1 MTIILTAPE
10 QRVRRTVSPPESV
23 APVGW
28 PGKPVF
34 ILLVALIVPWTVS
47 FGPVAV
53 SLYRLAL
60 IALALPTLIFW
71 LSGKAGRIR
80 AADILLVLFC
90 IWASIATA
98 VVHGPAEAIEP
109 SGILFIETFSAYL
122 VARCYIRTRQDL
134 VAAVKL
140 LFVLVLLL
148 LPLAVMEAV
157 TRQTVTLNLFR
168 LILPSLEGT
177 STGLR
182 WGLTRVQGPFEHPIL
197 FGVFCG
203 GAVALTHLVLGEQV
217 STGQRWIMTAIVAA
231 TATLSLSSGPMATM
245 TVQLGLVGWN
255 WLLAKVHARW
265 HILWAIVL
273 AAYVVLELGSN
284 QSAPQLLTR
293 FAFDP
298 WTAFYRLLI
307 WEYGWGSV
315 MAHPLFGTG
324 FNEWLRPSWM
334 PPSIDMFWLVPAV
347 RYGIPGGGLFL
358 LAFFAAVLAV
368 SLRPCHDQKLVACRT
383 AYLISMT
390 GFHLVGWTVHFW
402 GATYVLFTFL
412 LGSGMWLLD
421 APQDEAAAPPEP
433 ATRSVRRP
441 LRTPSRPGADR
452 YKRKELQ

>member
-53 SLYRLAL
+53 SL
-60 IALALPTLIFW
+60 
-71 LSGKAGRIR
+71 
-80 AADILLVLFC
+80 
-90 IWASIATA
+90 
-98 VVHGPAEAIEP
+98 
-109 SGILFIETFSAYL
+109 YL

-245 TVQLGLVGWN
+245 TVQLGLVGRN
-255 WLLAKVHARW
+255 WLLA
-265 HILWAIVL
+265 
-273 AAYVVLELGSN
+273 
-284 QSAPQLLTR
+284 
-293 FAFDP
+293 
-298 WTAFYRLLI
+298 
-307 WEYGWGSV
+307 
-315 MAHPLFGTG
+315 GTLPAG
-324 FNEWLRPSWM
+324 FN
-334 PPSIDMFWLVPAV
+334 V
-347 RYGIPGGGLFL
+347 R
-358 LAFFAAVLAV
+358 
-368 SLRPCHDQKLVACRT
+368 SLQFST
-383 AYLISMT
+383 
-390 GFHLVGWTVHFW
+390 WT
-402 GATYVLFTFL
+402 L
-412 LGSGMWLLD
+412 
-421 APQDEAAAPPEP
+421 P
-433 ATRSVRRP
+433 
-441 LRTPSRPGADR
+441 
-452 YKRKELQ
+452 